1 MTPDERLERLT
12 ERHEALAQSVELL
25 GADLKE
31 FQADTERTL
40 LRLAGNLD
48 RLVVTVE
55 QVVNIMLRNDEKT

>member
-1 MTPDERLERLT
+1 MTPDERLDRLT

-25 GADLKE
+25 SADLKE
-31 FQADTERTL
+31 FRADTEKTL

-55 QVVNIMLRNDEKT
+55 QVVNIMLRNDEK